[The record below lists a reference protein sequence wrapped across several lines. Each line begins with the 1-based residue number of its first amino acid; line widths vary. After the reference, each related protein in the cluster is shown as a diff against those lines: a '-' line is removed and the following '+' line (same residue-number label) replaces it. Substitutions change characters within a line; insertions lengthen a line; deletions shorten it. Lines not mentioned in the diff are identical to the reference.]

1 MARSGRVMGGRIT
14 DRYIYEYIQ
23 VCTMQAITKTM
34 KKTWY
39 RLCDKSESV
48 DHLDSV
54 ISIKI
59 INPIKDAIYEH
70 REARRL
76 AKQTHW
82 SY

>member
-1 MARSGRVMGGRIT
+1 
-14 DRYIYEYIQ
+14 
-23 VCTMQAITKTM
+23 MQAIPKAI

-39 RLCDKSESV
+39 RLCDKSETV

-59 INPIKDAIYEH
+59 VDPIKDAIYEY
-70 REARRL
+70 RESRRL